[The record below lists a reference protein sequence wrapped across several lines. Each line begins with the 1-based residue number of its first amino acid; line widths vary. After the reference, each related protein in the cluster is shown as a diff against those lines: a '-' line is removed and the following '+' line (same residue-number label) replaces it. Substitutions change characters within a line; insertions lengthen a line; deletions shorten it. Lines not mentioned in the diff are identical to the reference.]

1 MKMLLLIIALIFS
14 LAALVP
20 AFADPEPDMAMQDG
34 RAEVKLAWQNQQL
47 LPGQQAMLGVIFDIQ
62 PLWHIQAGKGSG
74 DDLPPYIPTSIKV
87 TVADGWETGKI
98 IWPTAH
104 IFTIG
109 EGEFMET
116 LAGYE
121 GEVLAAVPIDVPSD
135 AQPGEYE
142 VLVSVVYQAC
152 DDKSCE
158 MPLEFEIEGKAVV
171 VAERDDAASEAES
184 DIAALFAATLG
195 VVKSTTPSIKTGW
208 WGEIAVLLLAALGGF
223 LLNLTPCVLPVIP
236 LKIMSLA
243 QQAQGNR
250 SKTLALGIAMC
261 AGVTSFW
268 LGLGV
273 AVGSISEFTT
283 NELFQY
289 PAFPITVGVV
299 IALMAIGMCGLFTM
313 QLPQW
318 VYKINPG
325 HDSYH
330 GSFAFGIMTAV
341 LSTPCT
347 APFMGAAIAGSVGQS
362 LTTVLLVFGSVG
374 MGMSLPYF
382 VLAAWPQL
390 IAKMPRT
397 GPASVLIK
405 QVMGLLM
412 LAAAAY
418 FIGVGISSSVAELGK
433 PASLVYWWAVA
444 AMLIAAGGWLGL
456 KTFAISKSSL
466 QRSVFG
472 GVGLLI
478 IVVAFAGARILTDKG
493 PIPWKYYTA
502 DERLQDE
509 LEDGKVVVLKFTA
522 GWCVNCLLLEKTVFR
537 TDALIE
543 LLLRDDVTPMKVDI
557 SNKKAPGTKLLA
569 KYWRSIPYLV
579 ILRPDG
585 SVAFEADWYTAND
598 VISGIEAALSTQ
610 AAIEDP

>member
-1 MKMLLLIIALIFS
+1 MLLVIIALIFS

-20 AFADPEPDMAMQDG
+20 ACADPEPEMAIQDG
-34 RAEVKLAWQNQQL
+34 RAEVKLVWQNQQL

-62 PLWHIQAGKGSG
+62 PLWHIQAGEGSG
-74 DDLPPYIPTSIKV
+74 DEQPPYIPTSIKV
-87 TVADGWETGKI
+87 NVADNWEIGKI
-98 IWPTAH
+98 NWPTAH

-109 EGEFMET
+109 EGEYMET

-121 GEVLAAVPIDVPSD
+121 GEVLVAFQIDVPSD
-135 AQPGEYE
+135 AQPGEYPVTVTIE
-142 VLVSVVYQAC
+142 YQAC

-158 MPLEFEIEGKAVV
+158 MPLNLEVSGKAVV
-171 VAERDDAASEAES
+171 VVERDDASEPQAT
-184 DIAALFAATLG
+184 IAALFEETLG
-195 VVKSTTPSIKTGW
+195 EAKPTTTSTNAGSLGAL
-208 WGEIAVLLLAALGGF
+208 AVLLLLAALGGF

-243 QQAQGNR
+243 QEAQG
-250 SKTLALGIAMC
+250 SKSRTLALGIAMC
-261 AGVTSFW
+261 AGVISFW
-268 LGLGV
+268 LSLGV

-289 PAFPITVGVV
+289 PAFPITVGIV

-318 VYKINPG
+318 VYRINPG

-347 APFMGAAIAGSVGQS
+347 APFMGASIAASVGQS
-362 LTTVLLVFGSVG
+362 LSTVLLVFGSVG
-374 MGMSLPYF
+374 IGMSLPYL

-390 IAKMPRT
+390 ISKMPRT

-418 FIGVGISSSVAELGK
+418 FIGVGISG
-433 PASLVYWWAVA
+433 SLAVISEPPSRAYWWAVA

-456 KTFAISKSSL
+456 KTFAITKYSL

-472 GVGLLI
+472 GVGLFI
-478 IVVAFAGARILTDKG
+478 IVVAVAGALFLTDKG

-502 DERLQDE
+502 KERLQSE
-509 LEDGKVVVLKFTA
+509 LDAGNVVVLKFTA
-522 GWCVNCLLLEKTVFR
+522 EWCINCHLLEKTVFR
-537 TDALIE
+537 SDELVAL
-543 LLLRDDVTPMKVDI
+543 LARDDVTPMKVDI
-557 SNKKAPGTKLLA
+557 TARKKAPGTKLLA
-569 KYWRSIPYLV
+569 NYWRSIPYLV
-579 ILRPDG
+579 IQRPDG
-585 SVAFEADWYTAND
+585 SIAFKADWYTSND
-598 VISGIEAALSTQ
+598 VINGIEAALNTQ
-610 AAIEDP
+610 VAIEDPK